1 MEELKKK
8 IREVPDY
15 PKPGILFYDLTTLLK
30 DPGAL
35 RRVVDIFSDKYQ
47 DQSIDQ
53 IIGIESRGFIFGPVL
68 AYNLNVGFVPVRKKG
83 KLPAETIQASYD
95 LEYGQDSLEIHK
107 DAVKRGQR
115 VLIVDDLIATGG
127 TAMATVEMVHK
138 LGGEI
143 IGLAFVVELEFLK
156 GRQRLGDFDLFS
168 ILRY

>member
-95 LEYGQDSLEIHK
+95 LEYGQDSLDTK
-107 DAVKRGQR
+107 T
-115 VLIVDDLIATGG
+115 L
-127 TAMATVEMVHK
+127 
-138 LGGEI
+138 
-143 IGLAFVVELEFLK
+143 
-156 GRQRLGDFDLFS
+156 
-168 ILRY
+168 

>member
-1 MEELKKK
+1 M
-8 IREVPDY
+8 
-15 PKPGILFYDLTTLLK
+15 
-30 DPGAL
+30 
-35 RRVVDIFSDKYQ
+35 
-47 DQSIDQ
+47 
-53 IIGIESRGFIFGPVL
+53 
-68 AYNLNVGFVPVRKKG
+68 
-83 KLPAETIQASYD
+83 
-95 LEYGQDSLEIHK
+95 
-107 DAVKRGQR
+107 KRGQR